1 MRRTRRTFLAIAAVF
16 VLAPAASRTPAYADA
31 ITRVK
36 GVVTDIQGKPM
47 PKVKVWLEAVDI
59 KKKVGPLMTGK
70 DGTYVIAALDTSVAK
85 KWKVYPDL
93 PGYKVV
99 KEYAEIVDYQKDERF
114 KGDLI
119 PGSKQEFPELTFVLI
134 GDEGHNLVNI
144 VVAKDADFLAAV
156 QAERKKKEGAAT
168 EASAVAPG
176 GTTLPAGTQPAG
188 ATGASGGAEA
198 PKVGGEGL
206 KKAKELADAGRHAEA
221 IEGYKA
227 YLVKDPTGNPAVYF
241 YLGKSLFA
249 TEDDAGAAQAYRK
262 AIQLMPDM
270 KWAHFGLGNVL
281 LKEGNNTAAE
291 EGKKQNY
298 KDAAEE
304 FEKEANLQPDNDKIW
319 FQLGKA
325 YALGGED
332 DKAIAALQKASLI
345 DPSKSDSYM
354 ELASIYEKRK
364 DKVKADEMYQKIIA
378 VDPGN
383 AATVFFNIGVH
394 AWNENKDKEAAQAF
408 QKAIEIDPKLAG
420 AHRELARVLTRMQAF
435 DDAVKHYQEYLRLEP
450 KAPDAK
456 EIQEMIVALKK

>member
-16 VLAPAASRTPAYADA
+16 VLVPAASRTPAYADA

-59 KKKVGPLMTGK
+59 KKKVGPLTTGK
-70 DGTYVIAALDTSVAK
+70 DGSYVIAALDTSVAK
-85 KWKVYPDL
+85 KWRVYPDL

-176 GTTLPAGTQPAG
+176 GTTAPAGTQPAG
-188 ATGASGGAEA
+188 ATGGSGAGEAS
-198 PKVGGEGL
+198 KIGGEGL
-206 KKAKELADAGRHAEA
+206 KKAKDLADAGRHSEA
-221 IEGYKA
+221 IEGYRA
-227 YLVKDPTGNPAVYF
+227 YLAKDPAGNPAVYF

-291 EGKKQNY
+291 EERKQNY
-298 KDAAEE
+298 KEAAEE
-304 FEKEANLQPDNDKIW
+304 FEKEANIQPDNDKIW

-325 YALGGED
+325 YTLAGED
-332 DKAIAALQKASLI
+332 DKAIAALEKASLI

-364 DKVKADEMYQKIIA
+364 DKAKADEMYQKIIA

>member
-1 MRRTRRTFLAIAAVF
+1 MLLAIATVF
-16 VLAPAASRTPAYADA
+16 VLAPVASRTPAYADA

-36 GVVTDIQGKPM
+36 GTVTDIQGKPV
-47 PKVKVWLEAVDI
+47 PKVKVWLEAADI
-59 KKKVGPLMTGK
+59 KKKVGPLTTNK
-70 DGTYVIAALDTSVAK
+70 DGFFVIAALDTSVAK

-99 KEYAEIVDYQKDERF
+99 KEYAEIVDYQKDVRF

-119 PGSKQEFPELTFVLI
+119 PGSKQEFPELTFALV

-144 VVAKDADFLAAV
+144 VVAKDAEFLAAV

-188 ATGASGGAEA
+188 GAGASGTVEA
-198 PKVGGEGL
+198 PKAGGEGL
-206 KKAKELADAGRHAEA
+206 KKAKDLADAGRHPEA
-221 IEGYKA
+221 IEGYRA
-227 YLVKDPTGNPAVYF
+227 YLTKDPSGNPAVYF
-241 YLGKSLFA
+241 YLGNSLFA

-281 LKEGNNTAAE
+281 LKEGNNTATDE
-291 EGKKQNY
+291 DKKQNY
-298 KDAAEE
+298 KEAAEE
-304 FEKEANLQPDNDKIW
+304 FDKEANLQPDNDKIW

-325 YALGGED
+325 YSLGGED
-332 DKAIAALQKASLI
+332 DKAIAAFEKASLI
-345 DPSKSDSYM
+345 DPSKSDPYM

-364 DKVKADEMYQKIIA
+364 DKAKAEEMYQKVIT
-378 VDPGN
+378 VDPSN

-408 QKAIEIDPKLAG
+408 QKSIEIDPKYAG
-420 AHRELARVLTRMQAF
+420 AHRELARVLTRLQAF
-435 DDAVKHYQEYLRLEP
+435 DEAVKHYQEYLRLEP

-456 EIQEMIVALKK
+456 EIQDMIVALKK